1 MAIPADWNER
11 RLARKARNEP
21 HNKWLREISREELE
35 KALASGELLHNEYV
49 GEVNRR
55 AHWEAMNPKD
65 LEFQATFDPWA
76 EVELKR
82 RKGELPR

>member
-11 RLARKARNEP
+11 RQTRKARREP
-21 HNKWLREISREELE
+21 YNKWLRELSRADLE